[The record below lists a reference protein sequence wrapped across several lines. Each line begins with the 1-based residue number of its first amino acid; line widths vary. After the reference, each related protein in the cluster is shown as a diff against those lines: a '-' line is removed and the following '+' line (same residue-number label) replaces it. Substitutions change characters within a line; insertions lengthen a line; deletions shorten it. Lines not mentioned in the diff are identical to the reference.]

1 MNWYQISL
9 LIPLILFALFM
20 LCAAILWYQPEARHA
35 PFVAGQ
41 VWKNSAGFT
50 MKIATVHNRRWLS
63 VKRTTPEGEYS
74 LIDYPVEDFR
84 RLIIK
89 NRYQLV

>member
-1 MNWYQISL
+1 MNWYQILL

-20 LCAAILWYQPEARHA
+20 LGVAILWYQPEARHT
-35 PFVAGQ
+35 PFRAGQ
-41 VWKNSAGFT
+41 VWKNAAGFT
-50 MKIATVHNRRWLS
+50 MKIASCDSRWL
-63 VKRTTPEGEYS
+63 VIKRTTPEGEFR

-89 NRYQLV
+89 NRYRLV